1 MSDAQIP
8 SHIRAIA
15 GRSAREA
22 DALAFAL
29 MRRAWPAGADETGGI
44 AREWLRR
51 WTPATTAFTPDC
63 GCAAGRCSSCN

>member
-1 MSDAQIP
+1 MADPQIP

-15 GRSAREA
+15 GRSMQET

-29 MRRAWPAGADETGGI
+29 MRQAWPAGAEGTSGI
-44 AREWLRR
+44 GREWVRR

-63 GCAAGRCSSCN
+63 GCAAGRCGTCN